1 MRNKQIGSLAVSV
14 VGLGCNN
21 FGMRIDANQT
31 RAVVD
36 VAIEAGIDYFDT
48 AEMYG
53 GGLSEQYLGM
63 ALAGHPRER
72 SDRDEVGCHSPRGS
86 NDRRRRDEVRTA
98 VEGSLA
104 RLDTDYIDHYQ
115 LHNPDPDTPV
125 EETLGALAELVT
137 EGKIREIGCS
147 NFDASMLDQA
157 AAAATTIGVAP
168 FASVQNRYSL
178 LTRDP
183 ETNGVLDACRRIS
196 VAFVPYFPLESGVLT
211 GKYSA
216 AQSFPEGTR
225 LAAMGDRSAQF
236 IDEARLKV
244 VAAVTDWASSSG
256 HTVLDAAMSWLAGND
271 TVATVIAGATK
282 PEQVRANAAAASW
295 EMTADERAELEALL
309 AG

>member
-1 MRNKQIGSLAVSV
+1 MRNKQIGSLEVSV

-36 VAIEAGIDYFDT
+36 AAIEAGIDYFDT

-63 ALAGHPRER
+63 ALAGRRESVR
-72 SDRDEVGCHSPRGS
+72 IATKWGATPPGVERPG
-86 NDRRRRDEVRTA
+86 RRDEVRTA

-115 LHNPDPDTPV
+115 LHNPDPETPV

-137 EGKIREIGCS
+137 EGKIRETGCS

-157 AAAATTIGVAP
+157 SAAASTIGVVS

-183 ETNGVLDACRRIS
+183 ETNGVLDACRRNG

-236 IDEARLKV
+236 IDDDRLRV
-244 VAAVTDWASSSG
+244 VADVAEWAASSG
-256 HTVLDAAMSWLAGND
+256 HTVLEAAMSWLAGND

-282 PEQVRANAAAASW
+282 PEQVKANAAAAAW